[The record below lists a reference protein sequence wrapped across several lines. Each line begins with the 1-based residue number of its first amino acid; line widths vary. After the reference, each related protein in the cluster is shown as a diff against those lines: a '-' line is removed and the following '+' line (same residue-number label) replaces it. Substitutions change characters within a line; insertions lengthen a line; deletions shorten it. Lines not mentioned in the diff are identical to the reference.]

1 MVLKQSKTL
10 KINLVIFFKENLTEI
25 DTNIYKRE
33 KIDFKNSLATFEFN
47 VVHKKAN

>member
-10 KINLVIFFKENLTEI
+10 KINLVNFFKENLTEI
-25 DTNIYKRE
+25 GTNICKRE
-33 KIDFKNSLATFEFN
+33 IIDFKNSLSTFEFK